1 MAKKQEGLEPYGKL
15 TLGES
20 VGFHNPRTQVDA
32 KEIRELADSIADRGL
47 LNKLH
52 VWKTKIAGKPV
63 SIIVGG
69 GRRYRAIGLL
79 LKAKRAN
86 GLAKGVPVRYI
97 EAETMAEAREIAL
110 IDNIQRK
117 QLSSFEQA
125 TEIAAMEAAGQTK
138 TVIAKKLG
146 KSISWVSRLMTG
158 YKAATPELKQA
169 WKDGKLPDDDVQS
182 IAKVASPTEQN
193 KRLAKVI
200 ELRKSNGTD
209 KNGKAKKAAPQ
220 KRAAARDAAKGKNQ
234 NTAKK
239 PPKDNMLRT
248 AQLLSKVV
256 TKKPAD
262 AYVRGVIHGIEAAL
276 GVRGLGEFEP
286 ALEKSLKKVAAKS
299 DKKGKK

>member
-1 MAKKQEGLEPYGKL
+1 
-15 TLGES
+15 
-20 VGFHNPRTQVDA
+20 
-32 KEIRELADSIADRGL
+32 
-47 LNKLH
+47 
-52 VWKTKIAGKPV
+52 
-63 SIIVGG
+63 
-69 GRRYRAIGLL
+69 
-79 LKAKRAN
+79 
-86 GLAKGVPVRYI
+86 
-97 EAETMAEAREIAL
+97 
-110 IDNIQRK
+110 
-117 QLSSFEQA
+117 
-125 TEIAAMEAAGQTK
+125 
-138 TVIAKKLG
+138 
-146 KSISWVSRLMTG
+146 MTG

-193 KRLAKVI
+193 KRLAKVV